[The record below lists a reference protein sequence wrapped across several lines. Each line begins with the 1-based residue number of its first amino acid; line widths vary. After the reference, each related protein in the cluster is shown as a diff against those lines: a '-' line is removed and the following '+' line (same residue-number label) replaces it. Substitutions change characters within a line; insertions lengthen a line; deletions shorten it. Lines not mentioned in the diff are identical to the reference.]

1 MQFNIQNILK
11 QHQNTHNLNDPNAI
25 RLQTQQILA
34 GMTGKTSKDAESDIL
49 LQKYRDAKDN
59 VRNAPERLNDAEKN
73 YFRFVNGQTWWDNF
87 VKTKRNKKI
96 QSKLKSQDEKF
107 IEKYNSIKKSIL
119 YYKSQ
124 YENSENMSELI
135 DNMDGEIGDYT
146 KNFSEKE
153 KKVQTSY
160 RKSTYY
166 DRDIKDI
173 ESVTSALTTLYIIA
187 VLTYSISSLFIFGH
201 LKDPKTWAT
210 VAGLIIYPFIIVKI
224 HLFINKMFKSVFIN
238 VNNLD
243 KKMISP

>member
-34 GMTGKTSKDAESDIL
+34 GMTGKTSKDAESDML

-73 YFRFVNGQTWWDNF
+73 YFLFINGQTWWDNF

-96 QSKLKSQDEKF
+96 RAKLKSNDEKF
-107 IEKYNSIKKSIL
+107 IEKYKSIKKSIL

-124 YENSENMSELI
+124 YENSKNMSELI
-135 DNMDGEIGDYT
+135 DNMDGEIGDYR

-173 ESVTSALTTLYIIA
+173 KSVTSALTTLYIIA

-210 VAGLIIYPFIIVKI
+210 VAGLIIYPFIIVHI
-224 HLFINKMFKSVFIN
+224 HLFINKIFKSVFIN

-243 KKMISP
+243 KKLISP